1 MVLEHRSPAQTEW
14 VVQTA
19 LLSHSIVPDSW
30 RAPGLQP
37 SRPLCPWDPPG
48 KNTGGGCHVL
58 LQGIFPTQGPIK
70 PASLVGSPKSAHLL
84 FYSPVHTAVQG
95 SKKQRRG
102 RGNPLLRT
110 GDRHANKTEHSWDLA
125 GGPAVKTSPSNA
137 GGAGSIPGWG
147 AKTPPA
153 LRPKNQNIKHRS
165 NIVTNSIRTLKM
177 VYI

>member
-1 MVLEHRSPAQTEW
+1 MSSSRGSSRPRDPSNLR
-14 VVQTA
+14 
-19 LLSHSIVPDSW
+19 LLWAARKAHTFCFI
-30 RAPGLQP
+30 LQYTQP
-37 SRPLCPWDPPG
+37 SKEV
-48 KNTGGGCHVL
+48 KNREG
-58 LQGIFPTQGPIK
+58 
-70 PASLVGSPKSAHLL
+70 
-84 FYSPVHTAVQG
+84 
-95 SKKQRRG
+95 G

-177 VYI
+177 VYIKKNY